1 MRGHLLVDVPTAAAA
16 ISLYPAYGLEPLA
29 WLAGAS
35 FLIHSWGV
43 INPRSSLYLPV
54 HWRLPAGS
62 PGLALTFDDGPDPE
76 TTPRI
81 LDCLAE
87 HRQQASF
94 FLIGEHVRRHGALVR
109 RMVAEGHAV
118 GLHSFS
124 HSRLVNLWPPWLVR
138 RDLEDCGR
146 AIADAC
152 GQPPPTLYRPVVG
165 LKNPVIGFVAGKLK
179 LCAVTWSCRAL
190 DTGAADPEA
199 VLARLRRGLAPR
211 AILVM
216 HDGSEPRRMHDRS
229 LAVAVLRRLLP
240 ELGARGLSSGAL
252 VVSGR
257 AISARALP
265 AAAAAPALAAASA
278 PARGEAQP

>member
-1 MRGHLLVDVPTAAAA
+1 MRGHLLVDVPMAAAA
-16 ISLYPAYGLEPLA
+16 ISLYPSYGLEPLA

-81 LDCLAE
+81 LDLLAE
-87 HRQQASF
+87 HRQLATF
-94 FLIGEHVRRHGALVR
+94 FLIGEHVRKHGALVR

-118 GLHSFS
+118 GLHSFG

-146 AIADAC
+146 AIADAS
-152 GQPPPTLYRPVVG
+152 GQPPPRLYRPVVG

-190 DTGAADPEA
+190 DTGASDPET
-199 VLARLRRGLAPR
+199 VLARLRRGLQPR

-216 HDGSEPRRMHDRS
+216 HDGSEPRRPQDRA
-229 LAVAVLRRLLP
+229 LAVSVLGRLLP
-240 ELGARGLSSGAL
+240 ELSTRGLSSGAL
-252 VVSGR
+252 VVTER

-265 AAAAAPALAAASA
+265 PAAAATALATSQA
-278 PARGEAQP
+278 PARGDPRA